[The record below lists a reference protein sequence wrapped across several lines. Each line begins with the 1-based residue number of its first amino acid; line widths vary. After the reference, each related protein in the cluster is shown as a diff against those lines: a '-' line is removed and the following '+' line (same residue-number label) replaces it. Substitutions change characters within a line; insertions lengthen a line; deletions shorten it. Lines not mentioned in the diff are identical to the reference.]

1 MLTTL
6 WKSWRNSALLPRLRK
21 SKSSSRSRKRRPT
34 GLPLFPEQAYGGG
47 RSVVGNGEETT
58 MGDRDRG
65 REDRQRPDRD
75 DDRVKKHDRGSGDV
89 RPDGAREEDTLRDPD
104 GPPPARP

>member
-1 MLTTL
+1 
-6 WKSWRNSALLPRLRK
+6 
-21 SKSSSRSRKRRPT
+21 
-34 GLPLFPEQAYGGG
+34 
-47 RSVVGNGEETT
+47 